1 MALGTRTRTDRRETD
16 PRRTDRRG
24 TGKTAA
30 RRPSSLVAL
39 VWRSTV
45 GKKAVMAVTG
55 LIMLAYLVGHLLGN
69 LKVFFGPDEMNG
81 YAHWL
86 RTIGE
91 PFLRHGWFVW
101 LVRFGLL
108 AAVILHGVSAYQ
120 LSRRD
125 RAARPVA
132 YAHPRRPGKGRGDY
146 ATRTMRWGGVI
157 LALFI
162 VWHLLDLT
170 TGTVNPRGEEGHP
183 YENIVATFST
193 WYGNTIYI
201 VAMLAVGLHIRH
213 GFWSAAQTLGA
224 NRPSR
229 DRALKITANGLA
241 LVLTAGF
248 LSIPLAV
255 MTGVVS

>member
-1 MALGTRTRTDRRETD
+1 MQAGLPNVGPMALETRAEKTAGTDRR
-16 PRRTDRRG
+16 P
-24 TGKTAA
+24 
-30 RRPSSLVAL
+30 SLVTIA
-39 VWRSTV
+39 WRSTV

-55 LIMLAYLVGHLLGN
+55 LIMLLYLVGHLLGN
-69 LKVFFGPDEMNG
+69 LKVFFGPDDMNG

-91 PFLRHGWFVW
+91 PFLQHGWFVW
-101 LVRFGLL
+101 LARFALL
-108 AAVILHGVSAYQ
+108 GAVVAHGVAAYQ

-125 RAARPVA
+125 IGARPVK
-132 YAHPRRPGKGRGDY
+132 YAHQRQRASY

-170 TGTVNPRGEEGHP
+170 TGTVNPRGQAGHP

-193 WYGNTIYI
+193 WYGNVIYI

-224 NRPSR
+224 NRAGR
-229 DRALKITANGLA
+229 DRILKGTANGLA

-248 LSIPLAV
+248 LSIPIGV